1 MGASS
6 LATLYAQRE
15 RLQLGSTYAVV
26 GNMHNVASGYSND
39 CSSSPHKTDFT
50 RVLTWNVGGGAGT
63 LRDRDKLRFLTN
75 TMLQQHVHLACITE
89 GKVTLKELKRLL
101 RQVNMHLHFRAFGK
115 NGDVTWLVQTAVAD
129 KVVQTLDLQETRI
142 SGLVLAGECKQR
154 TLVLGMYGFSGS
166 TTDSRSARLQQ
177 ELWEYIT
184 PLVTAAQRKG
194 HHVCVLGDFNVVP
207 TADLTSSERPL
218 QTAIGHFCSWQQAL
232 QLDNAL
238 LTACP
243 GASLEKGFFSR
254 SRLTKDGAQLALLD
268 HIMASRGLT
277 HGAGVLV
284 MPAGAAGR
292 TDRWG
297 DHDAVVADLNLG
309 FSPLP
314 SQAKRPPIRWA
325 HSYSPLD
332 WEKLNTDSDVSDE
345 LDALLFWF

>member
-1 MGASS
+1 M
-6 LATLYAQRE
+6 
-15 RLQLGSTYAVV
+15 
-26 GNMHNVASGYSND
+26 
-39 CSSSPHKTDFT
+39 
-50 RVLTWNVGGGAGT
+50 
-63 LRDRDKLRFLTN
+63 
-75 TMLQQHVHLACITE
+75 
-89 GKVTLKELKRLL
+89 
-101 RQVNMHLHFRAFGK
+101 
-115 NGDVTWLVQTAVAD
+115 
-129 KVVQTLDLQETRI
+129 
-142 SGLVLAGECKQR
+142 
-154 TLVLGMYGFSGS
+154 GFSGS
-166 TTDSRSARLQQ
+166 PTDSRSARLQQ

-184 PLVTAAQRKG
+184 PLVLAAQRKG

-218 QTAIGHFCSWQQAL
+218 QTTIGHFCSWQQAL
-232 QLDNAL
+232 QLDNSL

-243 GASLEKGFFSR
+243 RASLAGGFFSR
-254 SRLTKDGAQLALLD
+254 SRWTKDGAQLALLD

-325 HSYSPLD
+325 HSHSPLD
-332 WEKLNTDSDVSDE
+332 
-345 LDALLFWF
+345 

>member
-1 MGASS
+1 MLYNCEVGEGPRAPERCEPLGGTGVGPQDTVDGVSFVLPEPDCETLASGVGTS
-6 LATLYAQRE
+6 AVGCWMDFDTEALTPEELYLRRE
-15 RLQLGSTYAVV
+15 QLQLGNSFTMV
-26 GNMHNVASGYSND
+26 GNLHNIVSAFTAT
-39 CSSSPHKTDFT
+39 PLPAETQADFT
-50 RVLTWNVGGGAGT
+50 RVMCWNVGGGMGT
-63 LRDRDKLRFLTN
+63 LRSTEKLRFLTN
-75 TMLQQHVHLACITE
+75 TMLQQRVHLACITE

-115 NGDVTWLVQTAVAD
+115 NGEVAWLVQTAVAD

-184 PLVTAAQRKG
+184 PLVMAAHRKG

-243 GASLEKGFFSR
+243 GASL
-254 SRLTKDGAQLALLD
+254 
-268 HIMASRGLT
+268 
-277 HGAGVLV
+277 AG
-284 MPAGAAGR
+284 
-292 TDRWG
+292 
-297 DHDAVVADLNLG
+297 G
-309 FSPLP
+309 FSLAAVGRKRGHSLLCWTTSWPLGG
-314 SQAKRPPIRWA
+314 
-325 HSYSPLD
+325 
-332 WEKLNTDSDVSDE
+332 
-345 LDALLFWF
+345 